1 MMNEVTLPAN
11 AGQTETQPAF
21 QPSYVPMPLVC
32 AVDQQK
38 SKSTGALLGIRVL
51 FALQV
56 VVVLEEVVVWV

>member
-21 QPSYVPMPLVC
+21 QPSYVPMLLVC

-38 SKSTGALLGIRVL
+38 SKSTGALLGIPV